1 MNTRLSLW
9 RPERMLTFRDI
20 NNIQRRFDRLLE
32 DVFSP
37 LSIETQNV
45 TDFSPPCDVEETD
58 THYVVSL
65 DVPGMAKENLN
76 VEVSGDCLV
85 ISGSRKEEHI
95 SKKGEPHVSERYQGK
110 FYRSMSFPGLSE
122 DSKIEAIYKDGV
134 LRVAVPKIAASKKK
148 MVPISEEKT
157 SFWSKLLGK
166 PEEKKE
172 QKAA

>member
-1 MNTRLSLW
+1 MNTRLSLF
-9 RPERMLTFRDI
+9 RPERMMSFRDI

-37 LSIETQNV
+37 VTIETQNV
-45 TDFSPPCDVEETD
+45 MDYTPPCDVEETD

-95 SKKGEPHVSERYQGK
+95 SKRGEPQITERYQGR
-110 FYRSMSFPGLSE
+110 FYRSMSFPGLTE
-122 DSKIEAIYKDGV
+122 ESKIEAIYKDGV
-134 LRVAVPKIAASKKK
+134 LRVAVPKAAGTKKK
-148 MVPISEEKT
+148 TVPISEEKS

-172 QKAA
+172 HRAA